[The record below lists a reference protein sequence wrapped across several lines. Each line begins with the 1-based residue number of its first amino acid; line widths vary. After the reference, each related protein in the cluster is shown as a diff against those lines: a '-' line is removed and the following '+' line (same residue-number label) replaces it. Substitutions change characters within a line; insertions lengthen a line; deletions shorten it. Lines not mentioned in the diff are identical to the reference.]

1 MTRNVMLTE
10 DFLIRQINIYLAAI
24 GRILGFKTAYMY
36 IEAQIAVDEAL
47 EEIFGLPANIVRQM
61 DDPALLEAATHLEV
75 LNLDKLQA
83 AAEVFRQEGELY
95 EMRGQPE
102 QADAAYRRA
111 LNFYLDVALNGNA
124 WNWPPPDEH
133 IEKLIGKL
141 AGSEFDPDTLYGLYL
156 YAEPRQQFA
165 RAEWLLDHLAH
176 FPDLEEEVR
185 RLRGDFYARL
195 QGVSDGILQANG
207 LTRQYVGEMS
217 AQYPPLGDE
226 Q

>member
-47 EEIFGLPANIVRQM
+47 EEVFGLPANIVRQM
-61 DDPALLEAATHLEV
+61 DDQALLEAATHLEV

-83 AAEVFRQEGELY
+83 AAEVFRQEGELH

-102 QADAAYRRA
+102 RAEAAYRRA
-111 LNFYLDVALNGNA
+111 LNFYLDVSLNGNA

-133 IEKLIGKL
+133 IETLIGKL
-141 AGSEFDPDTLYGLYL
+141 AGGEFDPDTLYGLYL
-156 YAEPRQQFA
+156 YAEPRQQYA
-165 RAEWLLDHLAH
+165 RAEWLLDHLAN
-176 FPDLEEEVR
+176 FPDLEGEVR
-185 RLRGDFYARL
+185 RLRGEFYARL
-195 QGVSDGILQANG
+195 QGVGEEVLAANG
-207 LTRQYVGEMS
+207 MTREHLWEM
-217 AQYPPLGDE
+217 AARYPPLDTDM
-226 Q
+226 